1 MERVPHFIPSGHFKK
16 VFSER
21 ISEDICA
28 DCSGCTDSMPA
39 FFYLCTELKHRFV
52 YGAGIALRDAVEW
65 DMD

>member
-1 MERVPHFIPSGHFKK
+1 M
-16 VFSER
+16 R
-21 ISEDICA
+21 IFVQIVRAVQIRCLH
-28 DCSGCTDSMPA
+28 